1 MAQTK
6 MQRQGDCGLMTR
18 YDQMR
23 WKIQIRKLKREGNTR
38 QDAKDSTGALLSLSF
53 PASSPRAP
61 CHPLPGFGLAMTSR
75 VRGEGNGTPLQSSC
89 LETPMDGGAWWAA
102 VGHDWSDL
110 AAAAARVRKTWIP
123 TTLLSTCT
131 TSESYLIIGASVFLY
146 VNNDKYIY
154 FKSLILFTLICIV
167 IIICSTVLDTMVR
180 SFAASPLEL
189 S

>member
-23 WKIQIRKLKREGNTR
+23 WKIQIRKLKREGNKR

-102 VGHDWSDL
+102 VHGVAQSRTRL
-110 AAAAARVRKTWIP
+110 KR
-123 TTLLSTCT
+123 LSG
-131 TSESYLIIGASVFLY
+131 S
-146 VNNDKYIY
+146 
-154 FKSLILFTLICIV
+154 
-167 IIICSTVLDTMVR
+167 CS
-180 SFAASPLEL
+180 
-189 S
+189 